1 MQPVNAHTGATNPLM
16 ALPGD
21 LDSTRLPRH
30 LAVIMDGN
38 GRWAQQRRLPR
49 VRGHQQGVQALKRLL
64 QLCGHWGIPALTTYA
79 FSTENWQRPDE
90 EVNFLMA
97 LFEQVL
103 KQELHELDQA
113 RVRLRFLGDLEAL
126 PSGLQ
131 EHIAQAT
138 ARTAH
143 HDRVHLNVCT
153 NYGGRHELVQV
164 ARRLAREV
172 RQGILEPDDINEAR
186 FANLL
191 LTAGDPDPDLLIR
204 TSGEFRIS
212 NFLLWQLAYAE
223 IHITNV
229 LWPDFDQVAL
239 ATALRDFQQ
248 RQRRYGAVQPPPLG
262 T

>member
-1 MQPVNAHTGATNPLM
+1 MQRRKAHTGDPQPLM
-16 ALPGD
+16 ALPVD
-21 LDSTRLPRH
+21 LDPDRLPRH

-49 VRGHQQGVQALKRLL
+49 VRGHRQGVQALKRLL

-103 KQELHELDQA
+103 KQELNELDQA
-113 RVRLRFLGDLEAL
+113 RVRLRFLGDLAAL
-126 PSGLQ
+126 PLGLQ
-131 EHIAQAT
+131 EHIGRAT

-143 HDRVHLNVCT
+143 HDRVHLNVCA
-153 NYGGRHELVQV
+153 NYGGRHELVQA
-164 ARRLAREV
+164 ARRLAQEV
-172 RQGILEPDDINEAR
+172 RQGLLDPDDINEAR

-223 IHITNV
+223 IHITDV
-229 LWPDFDQVAL
+229 LWPDFDQAAL

-248 RQRRYGAVQPPPLG
+248 RQRRYGAVQSPPSG

>member
-1 MQPVNAHTGATNPLM
+1 MQPVKAHTGDTHPLM

-21 LDSTRLPRH
+21 LDPARLPRH

-49 VRGHQQGVQALKRLL
+49 VRGHRQGVRALKRLL

-90 EVNFLMA
+90 EVSFLMT

-103 KQELHELDQA
+103 KQELNELDEA

-126 PSGLQ
+126 PLGLQ
-131 EHIAQAT
+131 EHIARAT

-143 HDRVHLNVCT
+143 HNMVHLNVCT

-164 ARRLAREV
+164 ARRLAQDV
-172 RQGILEPDDINEAR
+172 RQGLLDPDDINEAR

-223 IHITNV
+223 IHITDV

-248 RQRRYGAVQPPPLG
+248 RQRRYGAVQPPPSG

>member
-1 MQPVNAHTGATNPLM
+1 M
-16 ALPGD
+16 
-21 LDSTRLPRH
+21 
-30 LAVIMDGN
+30 
-38 GRWAQQRRLPR
+38 
-49 VRGHQQGVQALKRLL
+49 QALKRLL

-79 FSTENWQRPDE
+79 FSTEKWQRPDE

-103 KQELHELDQA
+103 KQELNELDQA
-113 RVRLRFLGDLEAL
+113 QVRLRFLGDPGWSA
-126 PSGLQ
+126 PGSCRR
-131 EHIAQAT
+131 HITQAT
-138 ARTAH
+138 ARTAR

-164 ARRLAREV
+164 ARRLARDV
-172 RQGILEPDDINEAR
+172 RQGVLDPDDINEAR

-223 IHITNV
+223 IHITDV

-239 ATALRDFQQ
+239 AHALRDFQQ
-248 RQRRYGAVQPPPLG
+248 RQRRYGTVGP
-262 T
+262 